1 MNKARQLARFYQLM
15 SAKPFLVMLYRI
27 QDVWDNKFTL
37 SVIFEIKGLEMKM
50 KYQLYDSWTNGGTPY
65 SLSNLNK
72 KESLPYPKPIFI
84 TEDIEDRIL
93 EMDDDDKYDFI
104 NYHFE
109 NVLDRLKVV
118 LKNEHFS
125 HAELVD

>member
-1 MNKARQLARFYQLM
+1 MEKSRQLARFYQLM

-27 QDVWDNKFTL
+27 QDVWDNKRTL
-37 SVIFEIKGLEMKM
+37 SVIFEVKGLELKM
-50 KYQLYDSWTNGGTPY
+50 RYQMYASWTNEGMPH
-65 SLSNLNK
+65 SLSSLNK
-72 KESLPYPKPIFI
+72 RNNLPKPKPIFL

-93 EMDDDDKYDFI
+93 EMGDENKIDFI

-109 NVLDRLKVV
+109 NVLDRLKTV